1 MPGTAE
7 RCTRFGGA
15 GRPDRA
21 VMMGIRVMARAGRE
35 AAKNVASTARTNA
48 APITAH
54 GSWNT
59 PIT

>member
-15 GRPDRA
+15 GRPDSA
-21 VMMGIRVMARAGRE
+21 ATMGSRVMDRAGRE
-35 AAKNVASTARTNA
+35 AARNVASTARTMA
-48 APITAH
+48 TTITSH